1 MGIIEENKD
10 EWCDD
15 CHSYTHKS
23 GNPCLTMEKKMQVIK
38 LEVIII
44 DMDGLGAEEIK
55 SVIENQRYPNH
66 CISPYVRKM
75 DVREIGEW
83 SDKHPMNYLDK
94 RESELVR
101 LFGHNV

>member
-1 MGIIEENKD
+1 
-10 EWCDD
+10 
-15 CHSYTHKS
+15 
-23 GNPCLTMEKKMQVIK
+23 MQVIK

-66 CISPYVRKM
+66 CISPDVRKIE
-75 DVREIGEW
+75 VREIGEW
-83 SDKHPMNYLDK
+83 SDEHPMNYLNK

-101 LFGHNV
+101 LFGHNI